1 MSINGKSS
9 IDAAIKGIG
18 YRIKKERVARKLTQ
32 KELAQIAEVTDRAV
46 SKWERGEAAPDLAI
60 IALLSE
66 YFNVSIDYLVLGK
79 EKVIPK
85 TYSKSISPILGKD
98 KFGMTRLEGVLIPDD
113 KDGFLRILRNMAKTA
128 GGYVLGQVIENEKA
142 EIEAALVFKEFYG
155 PFEMMNVLYENNLD
169 IPYLRATLSYLSLTQ
184 VARFY
189 TMHASP
195 DDPRSNLKSFISML
209 AENYSSL
216 DRAHREFYFPT
227 EGEGPLSPYNTAYAL
242 LPIVIE
248 VMVFI
253 NRPLAIDIA
262 KRAKASNDFNYTFVG
277 EGGRQASFP
286 PIVPTRSLLSKLERE
301 KNPDNE
307 LLRILHPMRYDAIKE
322 KNSTLNSFI
331 SKRHL
336 I

>member
-79 EKVIPK
+79 ERAVPK
-85 TYSKSISPILGKD
+85 TYGNSFIPIMEKD
-98 KFGMTRLEGVLIPDD
+98 KYGINRFQGLLIPED
-113 KDGFLRILRNMAKTA
+113 KEGYLAALQTMAKTT
-128 GGYVLGQVIENEKA
+128 GGYVLGRVIENEKA
-142 EIEAALVFKEFYG
+142 EIEAALVFKGFYG
-155 PFEMMNVLYENNLD
+155 PFEMVNILYHHNLD
-169 IPYLRATLSYLSLTQ
+169 IPYLRATLSYLSLAQ
-184 VARFY
+184 AARMY
-189 TMHASP
+189 IMSSSL
-195 DDPRSNLKSFISML
+195 DDPKSHIKNFITML

-248 VMVFI
+248 VMAFI

-262 KRAKASNDFNYTFVG
+262 KRAKASNDFNYNFRG
-277 EGGRQASFP
+277 EGGEQEFFT
-286 PIVPTRSLLSKLERE
+286 PIIPTRLSITKLENER
-301 KNPDNE
+301 NHDDE
-307 LLRILHPMRYDAIKE
+307 LLQILYAMRGDALKE
-322 KNSTLNSFI
+322 KNSTLHSFT
-331 SKRHL
+331 SKRAL
-336 I
+336 

>member
-1 MSINGKSS
+1 MSINGKGS

-79 EKVIPK
+79 ERAVPK
-85 TYSKSISPILGKD
+85 TYGNSFTPIMEKD
-98 KFGMTRLEGVLIPDD
+98 KYGINRLQGLLIPKD
-113 KDGFLRILRNMAKTA
+113 KEGYLAALQTMAKTT
-128 GGYVLGQVIENEKA
+128 GGYVLGRVIENEKA
-142 EIEAALVFKEFYG
+142 EIEAALVFKEFHG
-155 PFEMMNVLYENNLD
+155 PFEMINVLYENNLD

-189 TMHASP
+189 TMHAFP

-248 VMVFI
+248 VMAFI

>member
-1 MSINGKSS
+1 M
-9 IDAAIKGIG
+9 
-18 YRIKKERVARKLTQ
+18 ARKLTQ

-85 TYSKSISPILGKD
+85 TYSKLISPILGKD

-113 KDGFLRILRNMAKTA
+113 KDGFLRILRDMAKTA

-142 EIEAALVFKEFYG
+142 EIEAALVFKKFYG
-155 PFEMMNVLYENNLD
+155 PFEMINVLYENNLD

-195 DDPRSNLKSFISML
+195 DDPRSNLKSFITML

-227 EGEGPLSPYNTAYAL
+227 ESDGPLSPYNTAYAL

-248 VMVFI
+248 VMAFI

-262 KRAKASNDFNYTFVG
+262 RRAKASNDFNYTFVG

-286 PIVPTRSLLSKLERE
+286 PIVPTRSLLTKLERE

-331 SKRHL
+331 SKRAL

>member
-1 MSINGKSS
+1 MSINGKGS

-85 TYSKSISPILGKD
+85 TNSKSISPILEKD
-98 KFGMTRLEGVLIPDD
+98 KFGMTRLKGVIIPDD
-113 KDGFLRILRNMAKTA
+113 KDGFLRILREMAKTS

-142 EIEAALVFKEFYG
+142 EVEAALVFKDVYG
-155 PFEMMNVLYENNLD
+155 PFEIINVLYENNLD

-189 TMHASP
+189 TMHAFR
-195 DDPRSNLKSFISML
+195 DNQRSNLKSFISTL

-248 VMVFI
+248 VMAFI

-277 EGGRQASFP
+277 EGGRQASFSP
-286 PIVPTRSLLSKLERE
+286 VVPTRSLLTKLERE

-307 LLRILHPMRYDAIKE
+307 LLRILHSMRYDAIKE

-331 SKRHL
+331 SKRYL